1 MPSDEFKEF
10 LRELNFWRKDAR
22 KWRKEVKKS
31 RSLIGVFT
39 FDNVCEC
46 GVEDNAVCKVC
57 GQCYFCHEGGLS
69 EIYDHADLY
78 HELEGVSDGE

>member
-1 MPSDEFKEF
+1 MSSNEFKDL

-22 KWRKEVKKS
+22 KWKKEVRKA
-31 RSLIGVFT
+31 RTMTGLFT
-39 FDNVCEC
+39 HDNICGC

-57 GQCYFCHEGGLS
+57 GKCYFCHKDLN

-78 HELEGVSDGE
+78 RQLEDK